1 MPTVSNDYIITTRL
15 RNVTCSRMSL
25 PVKGYSGSNSNKL
38 PKYWLVQDSEV
49 IIKNREARSL
59 KPQVHY
65 QISSPNSAKCHDDTI
80 ELMKPAQEPDNSFS
94 SEGETLANL
103 NASQVPHDDGAVF
116 PSPSG
121 VPIVHDLGS
130 LLPKTT
136 THTSVVYTDSIVTSA
151 STPIGLIPTAPPTAT
166 TSFSSSDTTN
176 VVTGPTAT
184 VLSIFF
190 WYDPY

>member
-1 MPTVSNDYIITTRL
+1 MKCNMFSYVAT
-15 RNVTCSRMSL
+15 
-25 PVKGYSGSNSNKL
+25 VKGYSGSDSDKP

-49 IIKNREARSL
+49 IVKNREARSQ

-65 QISSPNSAKCHDDTI
+65 QILSPNFTKCHDDTI
-80 ELMKPAQEPDNSFS
+80 ELIKPAEEADNSFS

-116 PSPSG
+116 QSLPR

-136 THTSVVYTDSIVTSA
+136 THTSVVYTDSVVTSA
-151 STPIGLIPTAPPTAT
+151 SRL
-166 TSFSSSDTTN
+166 
-176 VVTGPTAT
+176 
-184 VLSIFF
+184 
-190 WYDPY
+190 

>member
-1 MPTVSNDYIITTRL
+1 
-15 RNVTCSRMSL
+15 MSL
-25 PVKGYSGSNSNKL
+25 PVKGYSGSDSDKP

-49 IIKNREARSL
+49 IVKNREACSQ

-65 QISSPNSAKCHDDTI
+65 QILSPNFTKCHDDTI
-80 ELMKPAQEPDNSFS
+80 ELIKPAEEPDNSFS

-116 PSPSG
+116 QSLPR

-136 THTSVVYTDSIVTSA
+136 THTLVVYTDSVVTSA
-151 STPIGLIPTAPPTAT
+151 SRL
-166 TSFSSSDTTN
+166 
-176 VVTGPTAT
+176 
-184 VLSIFF
+184 
-190 WYDPY
+190 

>member
-1 MPTVSNDYIITTRL
+1 
-15 RNVTCSRMSL
+15 MSL
-25 PVKGYSGSNSNKL
+25 PVKGYSGSDSDKP

-49 IIKNREARSL
+49 IVKNREARSQ

-65 QISSPNSAKCHDDTI
+65 QILSPNFTKCHDDTI
-80 ELMKPAQEPDNSFS
+80 ELIKPAEEPDNSFS

-116 PSPSG
+116 QSLPR

-136 THTSVVYTDSIVTSA
+136 THTSVVYTDSVVTSA
-151 STPIGLIPTAPPTAT
+151 SRL
-166 TSFSSSDTTN
+166 
-176 VVTGPTAT
+176 
-184 VLSIFF
+184 
-190 WYDPY
+190 